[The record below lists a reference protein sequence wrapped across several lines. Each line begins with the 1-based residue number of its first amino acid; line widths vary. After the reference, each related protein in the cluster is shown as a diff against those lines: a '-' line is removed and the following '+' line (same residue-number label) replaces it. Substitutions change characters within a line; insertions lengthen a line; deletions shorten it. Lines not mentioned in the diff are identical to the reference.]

1 MRMIREIKGRKKINA
16 LYKMQNGICPYCNE
30 RITVERGFR
39 IHTTLGS
46 DYKEKHFLLHA
57 DCHRNIHYS
66 IKDDELALLKE
77 QGL

>member
-1 MRMIREIKGRKKINA
+1 MNIHF
-16 LYKMQNGICPYCNE
+16 NE

-39 IHTTLGS
+39 IHTKLGS

-66 IKDDELALLKE
+66 IKDDELALLEE